1 MANLNKDKDT
11 ADNWAKNA
19 EQHDRLRQELTTLMA
34 RVEVIDKTTKQL
46 DESQQKSLSDL
57 MGRIFSLQDQ
67 INHMS
72 SRIDGV
78 HGKVDSATTEL
89 KRDLAGLIDKAQTR
103 INEVGA
109 GLTEKLDGTDKRID
123 GTDKRIDVLREELT
137 GKFADTNKRI
147 DGTDKRIDDLRE
159 EQTGK
164 FADTN
169 KRIDEVREDL
179 SEKIVD
185 SNKRIDDLRADFN
198 NLASWI
204 RWGFGVGIALIA
216 IGLAVI
222 GLLVAG

>member
-1 MANLNKDKDT
+1 MADLNEDKVT

-19 EQHDRLRQELTTLMA
+19 EEHDRLRQELAVLLA

-46 DESQQKSLSDL
+46 DEAQQKSLSDL

-78 HGKVDSATTEL
+78 HGKVDSAATEL
-89 KRDLAGLIDKAQTR
+89 KRDLASLIDQAHTR

-123 GTDKRIDVLREELT
+123 GTDKRID
-137 GKFADTNKRI
+137 
-147 DGTDKRIDDLRE
+147 GTDKRID
-159 EQTGK
+159 G
-164 FADTN
+164 TN
-169 KRIDEVREDL
+169 KRIDDVRED
-179 SEKIVD
+179 I
-185 SNKRIDDLRADFN
+185 R
-198 NLASWI
+198 NLASLI
-204 RWGFGVGIALIA
+204 RWGFGVGIALMAMGI
-216 IGLAVI
+216 AVI